1 MTERAGRRVL
11 LLHTGGTLGMEG
23 SPLEPSDYASTLGAR
38 VPELDALAR
47 IETQIVCN
55 VDSSDMSPAEWSA
68 LATRIDVARDAYD
81 GFVVVH
87 GTDTM
92 AYTAAALS
100 FALENLGKPV
110 VLTGAQRPLSALRT
124 DARRNLQDA
133 VEIATR
139 GVPEIGICFDGLFL
153 RGCRAVK
160 LDAFTYRAFA
170 SPGLPPLARL
180 GVDVEVAAHVR
191 RVRGTYRFDPRFDP
205 RVAVLYVHPAL
216 RAEEVDALARA
227 PELRGV
233 VVAALGV
240 GTMPSRRP
248 ALTEAVKRLRTAGLD
263 VLVVTQHGG
272 RADLEAYANSGLLR
286 DIGAVSGGTMRI
298 EAAVPKLMHA
308 LAVFDDPAMRAA
320 YLKRDVAGEH
330 A

>member
-1 MTERAGRRVL
+1 VL

-23 SPLEPSDYASTLGAR
+23 SPLEPSDYASTLEAR
-38 VPELDALAR
+38 VPELGRLAE
-47 IETQIVCN
+47 IKTDIVCN
-55 VDSSDMSPAEWSA
+55 VDSSDMGPADWTMIA
-68 LATRIDVARDAYD
+68 RRIHASRNDFD

-100 FALENLGKPV
+100 FAHENLGMPI
-110 VLTGAQRPLSALRT
+110 VLTGAQRPLSSLRT

-133 VEIATR
+133 VEIAVR
-139 GVPEIGICFDGLFL
+139 GVPEVGICFDGLFL

-191 RVRGTYRFDPRFDP
+191 RRRGRYRFDPRFDR
-205 RVAVLYVHPAL
+205 RVAVLYVHPGL
-216 RAEEVDALARA
+216 SVYEVRALATA
-227 PELRGV
+227 PQVRGV
-233 VVAALGV
+233 VIAAYGV
-240 GTMPSRRP
+240 GTIPSGRGELADAIRS
-248 ALTEAVKRLRTAGLD
+248 LSSSDTEVM
-263 VLVVTQHGG
+263 VVTQHGG
-272 RADLEAYANSGLLR
+272 RVDLEAYRNSIVLCES
-286 DIGAVSGGTMRI
+286 GAIAGGSMRI

-308 LAVFDDPAMRAA
+308 LAVFEDREERAA
-320 YLKRDVAGEH
+320 YLTRDVAGEH